1 MENKNNRSTKTLWKE
16 LTDNERK
23 RYYIQAEYVI
33 ERGLSNSVLDFIAK
47 KIYENSNA

>member
-1 MENKNNRSTKTLWKE
+1 MENKNNQSTKTLWEE

-23 RYYIQAEYVI
+23 RYYIQSKYVI
-33 ERGLSNSVLDFIAK
+33 ERGLSNLDFDFIAK